1 MSVFTHGVI
10 QKGKPRP
17 INRNQVFTVVGRN
30 NNPEKTANAYRNSP
44 NTTAHHSIKGSVDRK
59 DPTV

>member
-30 NNPEKTANAYRNSP
+30 NNPEKNANAYRNSP
-44 NTTAHHSIKGSVDRK
+44 NNTAHYSMPGSVGRK
-59 DPTV
+59 HPTV

>member
-17 INRNQVFTVVGRN
+17 VNRNQVFTVLWRDD
-30 NNPEKTANAYRNSP
+30 NPEKAADTYGNSSNNTVYRI
-44 NTTAHHSIKGSVDRK
+44 HKGS
-59 DPTV
+59 

>member
-30 NNPEKTANAYRNSP
+30 NNPERTANAYRYSP
-44 NTTAHHSIKGSVDRK
+44 NNTAHRNMQGSVDRK
-59 DPTV
+59 GPTV